1 MKTEEDKLKGLFQKM
16 KLDEPSIAFENRLM
30 ERIYAI
36 EKKKEKRE
44 IVRSYVTVA
53 CGVVAVLGIPSL
65 IFWLLGLKLPFGE
78 TSEVGLDFTFPK
90 LTIDP
95 LIVSIAG
102 VALVL
107 LIGDTLIR
115 KRIKHKKEEEK

>member
-1 MKTEEDKLKGLFQKM
+1 MKTEEDKLRGLFQKM
-16 KLDEPSIAFENRLM
+16 KLDEPSIAFENKLM
-30 ERIYAI
+30 ERIHAI
-36 EKKKEKRE
+36 EKEKEKRG
-44 IVRSYVTVA
+44 IVRSYVAVA

-65 IFWLLGLKLPFGE
+65 IFWLLGLKLPFDSATE
-78 TSEVGLDFTFPK
+78 FGLDFAFPK

-95 LIVSIAG
+95 LIVSIVG
-102 VALVL
+102 VALIL